1 MMNKVE
7 LISSLI
13 KDRRSFYPHEYIEG
27 EIPNEHIDLILE
39 NANWAPNHGLTEPW
53 RFFVFEKEGLQAL
66 SEAQGN
72 IYKDNTSEEEFD
84 QARYEKLVKLPLQSS
99 HVIAIIMKR
108 GSNPK
113 IPKVEEIEAV
123 ACAVQNMALTVT
135 ALGYGGYWSTGG
147 MVKFK
152 ESKEFFGLGEED
164 EFLGLFYMGKI
175 PRENKIGK
183 RKEIKEKVTWV
194 R

>member
-1 MMNKVE
+1 MNE
-7 LISSLI
+7 LAQISKII
-13 KDRRSFYPHEYIEG
+13 KERRSYYPHEFVEG
-27 EIPNEHIDLILE
+27 KIPQEHIDIMLE

-53 RFFVFEKEGLQAL
+53 RFFVFEEEGLKAL
-66 SEAQGN
+66 SNAQGE
-72 IYKDNTSEEEFD
+72 IYKDNTPESEFD
-84 QARYEKLVKLPLQSS
+84 QARYEKLLRLPLQSS

-123 ACAVQNMALTVT
+123 ACAVQNIALTVT
-135 ALGYGGYWSTGG
+135 SLGYGGYWSTGG

-152 ESKEFFGLGEED
+152 ESKEFFGLGEDD
-164 EFLGLFYMGKI
+164 EFLGLFYIGKI
-175 PRENKIGK
+175 LSGNKEGK
-183 RKEIKEKVTWV
+183 RKPITEKVTWV